1 MTLSACPIEIRGKT
15 NAPAAPAR
23 RLRMERRVGRIMNR
37 SPFTGQQQ
45 CEERTCKIPYP
56 GGEFLIP
63 TRSGIKF
70 VCCPW
75 RRTLLVQFWYSTGI
89 IKACLMS
96 EPFLSY
102 TENLGSERALPLFPK

>member
-1 MTLSACPIEIRGKT
+1 
-15 NAPAAPAR
+15 
-23 RLRMERRVGRIMNR
+23 MERRVGRIMNR

-89 IKACLMS
+89 IKARLMS

-102 TENLGSERALPLFPK
+102 MEILVARERYRFSPHDANLRYFLRSFA